1 MAKTK
6 HSKNYEKV
14 RTAYLTGLWCKTWF
28 DNSVGKWLTQEEHD
42 EIEKEK
48 ENLVPKGQFLL
59 ALL

>member
-48 ENLVPKGQFLL
+48 ENLVSES
-59 ALL
+59 